1 MKRYVYKA
9 NNTSQECEVLTFTEW
24 TGDTPDEM
32 VHAMFNE
39 GKIERTLHGHLT
51 GHPDEAF
58 STDELCPVCYGLSG
72 V

>member
-1 MKRYVYKA
+1 M
-9 NNTSQECEVLTFTEW
+9 SS
-24 TGDTPDEM
+24 GDAVSLDNKM
-32 VHAMFNE
+32 RE

-58 STDELCPVCYGLSG
+58 STDELCYGLSG